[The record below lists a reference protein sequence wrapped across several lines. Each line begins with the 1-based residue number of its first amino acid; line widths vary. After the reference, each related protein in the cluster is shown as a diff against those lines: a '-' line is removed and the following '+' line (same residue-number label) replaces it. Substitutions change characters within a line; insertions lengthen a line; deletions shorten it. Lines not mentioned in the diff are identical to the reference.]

1 MRFGVSF
8 LPDADPSTK
17 EACAYF
23 SDALALSALAD
34 EAGLHFIKMT
44 EHYLQPYGGYCP
56 NPLSFLS
63 AVAARTQ
70 HIRLLTGGFLPVFH
84 HPLQIASEAA
94 MLDAISGGRA
104 EIGFARAYLPYEF
117 AAFGVPLDGSRERFV
132 ETVNAVIRLWR
143 ETEVTLETKFFA
155 FNNAHALP
163 RCTQSPHPPVWVAAA
178 GSPQS
183 ATWIGQQGFK
193 LLVNSGFR
201 GNDFLREFITTYREA
216 FAEAHG
222 NGDLFPEVAI
232 SLPLLI
238 REEGKPAEALA
249 DPFLRHYLDVWMH
262 AAKAW
267 DTARSTDYPGY
278 TYMSYV
284 VRNDSPRAMRER
296 RAAIVGSPGRVIE
309 QIQQLRS
316 ELGVDT
322 ILWQI
327 DFGAMPGEEARR
339 TLTLFIEKVFPY
351 CS

>member
-1 MRFGVSF
+1 MSIQE
-8 LPDADPSTK
+8 T
-17 EACAYF
+17 
-23 SDALALSALAD
+23 LAW
-34 EAGLHFIKMT
+34 
-44 EHYLQPYGGYCP
+44 QPG
-56 NPLSFLS
+56 
-63 AVAARTQ
+63 
-70 HIRLLTGGFLPVFH
+70 
-84 HPLQIASEAA
+84 ASEETPLPPLVDPHDLA
-94 MLDAISGGRA
+94 GR
-104 EIGFARAYLPYEF
+104 E
-117 AAFGVPLDGSRERFV
+117 
-132 ETVNAVIRLWR
+132 
-143 ETEVTLETKFFA
+143 
-155 FNNAHALP
+155 
-163 RCTQSPHPPVWVAAA
+163 
-178 GSPQS
+178 
-183 ATWIGQQGFK
+183 
-193 LLVNSGFR
+193 
-201 GNDFLREFITTYREA
+201 
-216 FAEAHG
+216 
-222 NGDLFPEVAI
+222 
-232 SLPLLI
+232 
-238 REEGKPAEALA
+238 